1 MAGAVSGT
9 TPAIIQ
15 STPALKPTQPS
26 SQAVPVPTLVLLT
39 PDLNSQPTQTP
50 SQITSVEVAPAI
62 PTQTT
67 LAPSGLVPCASVEPT
82 PSIQSAP
89 PASIFAPPFIP
100 ASAIPVSALAQVP
113 APILDAPDQS
123 STTLPIDG
131 TPHTTVT
138 PIPHPYAPPTSISP
152 PAGPAKAPHPDLP
165 QSSLN
170 EPIPQPCETSAMPDS
185 SKFHPSSVSDMA
197 LFEMH
202 LISEKKLVANVDL
215 LVDSADQNSSS
226 SHRTTLVHQM

>member
-9 TPAIIQ
+9 TPSIIQ
-15 STPALKPTQPS
+15 SKPALKSTQPS
-26 SQAVPVPTLVLLT
+26 SQAVPVPTLVLPT

-62 PTQTT
+62 QTQPTS
-67 LAPSGLVPCASVEPT
+67 APSGLVPRASVEPT
-82 PSIQSAP
+82 PSIQSPP

-100 ASAIPVSALAQVP
+100 ASAISVSAPAQVP

-131 TPHTTVT
+131 TSGPPIAQKTVNPHTTVT

-152 PAGPAKAPHPDLP
+152 SSGPAKSPPSYLP

-170 EPIPQPCETSAMPDS
+170 ESYPQPCETSAMPAS
-185 SKFHPSSVSDMA
+185 SKFHPSSISDMA
-197 LFEMH
+197 LVEM
-202 LISEKKLVANVDL
+202 LIF
-215 LVDSADQNSSS
+215 
-226 SHRTTLVHQM
+226 